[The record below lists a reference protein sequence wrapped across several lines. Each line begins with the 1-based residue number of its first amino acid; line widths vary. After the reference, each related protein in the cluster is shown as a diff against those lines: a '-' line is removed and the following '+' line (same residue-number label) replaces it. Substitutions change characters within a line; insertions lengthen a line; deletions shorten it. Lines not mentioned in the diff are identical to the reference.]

1 MRPGSGRRRV
11 DRSRS
16 ALTAYARG
24 VSFLVTV
31 PTADLAADLHPLP
44 EGVEVRVWDMATPPP
59 AQRIDIV
66 VPSYLGRQRLSALQG
81 LEVGLVQGQMI
92 GYEAII
98 DRIPAGI
105 PFANAASVHEPATA
119 ELALALTL
127 AAQRELPRF
136 VRAQEAGVWDR
147 GFTSSLA
154 DRRVLLV
161 GIGGVGTA
169 IARRLAGFE
178 VSVTAVGRSS
188 RIEQVDGLGTVPVH
202 PLAALPSLL
211 PEAEIVI
218 LSLPGGEATHRLFDA
233 AMLARMA
240 DDALLVNVGRGTL
253 VDTDALVAEAGRI
266 RAALDVMDPEP
277 LPEGHPLW
285 NAPGVLLTPHVGG
298 ASSAMEPRMAALVR
312 TQIDRMRAG
321 EEPINLI
328 PR

>member
-1 MRPGSGRRRV
+1 MACSGIAR
-11 DRSRS
+11 
-16 ALTAYARG
+16 TTYARR

-31 PTADLAADLHPLP
+31 PTAELAADVIARGPLP
-44 EGVEVRVWDMATPPP
+44 DGVEVRVWDMATPPP

-66 VPSYLGRQRLSALQG
+66 VPSYLGRQHLTALAD
-81 LEVGLVQGQMI
+81 LDVGLVQGQMI
-92 GYEAII
+92 GYEAVI
-98 DRIPAGI
+98 DRIPSGI

-136 VRAQEAGVWDR
+136 VRAQDAGVWDR
-147 GFTSSLA
+147 AFTSSLA

-169 IARRLAGFE
+169 VARRLAGFE
-178 VSVTAVGRSS
+178 VAVTAVGQTART
-188 RIEQVDGLGTVPVH
+188 EVVEGLGEIAVH
-202 PLAALPSLL
+202 ALADLPTLL

-218 LSLPGGEATHRLFDA
+218 LSLPGGPATHRLFDA

-240 DDALLVNVGRGTL
+240 DGALLVNVGRGTL
-253 VDTDALVAEAGRI
+253 VDTDALVAENGRI

-285 NAPGVLLTPHVGG
+285 TTPGVLFTPHVGG
-298 ASSAMEPRMAALVR
+298 ASTAMNPRIAALVR
-312 TQIDRMRAG
+312 TQIDRMLAG
-321 EEPINLI
+321 EEPANLI